1 MTGPYK
7 GLGILRHVERPTHM
21 IIDTK
26 MKIYMKR
33 NPFSLRIQP
42 RCQGLS

>member
-7 GLGILRHVERPTHM
+7 GLGILRHVELPRHM

-33 NPFSLRIQP
+33 NPFLLRIQP
-42 RCQGLS
+42 RSQGLS